1 MAVDLICPDC
11 GGIIGGTDGDENGRG
26 PCTCLESDS
35 DVAPAGKSDTVTI
48 PAPPPPPASETAGV
62 HTAVETDA
70 AAKVCIACG
79 KDVSGHRRTKDSRG
93 YLCLACAKA
102 EIEQKKEGTVPCS
115 QCGRRIKP
123 AGLVHYRGEK
133 ICKLCFTA
141 HKEAEKK
148 IIKSVPDK
156 HYQEHEKQKLL
167 ILGGVFLVLLLIV
180 ILRWFLL

>member
-1 MAVDLICPDC
+1 MAVDLICPEC

-26 PCTCLESDS
+26 PCTCLESES
-35 DVAPAGKSDTVTI
+35 DGAPAGKSDTVTI
-48 PAPPPPPASETAGV
+48 PAPPPAETASV
-62 HTAVETDA
+62 HTATKTDA
-70 AAKVCIACG
+70 PAKVCFACG

-123 AGLVHYRGEK
+123 AGLVLYRGEQ
-133 ICKLCFTA
+133 ICKLCFNA

-148 IIKSVPDK
+148 IIKAVPDK

-167 ILGGVFLVLLLIV
+167 ILGGIFLVLLLIV
-180 ILRWFLL
+180 ILRSFLL